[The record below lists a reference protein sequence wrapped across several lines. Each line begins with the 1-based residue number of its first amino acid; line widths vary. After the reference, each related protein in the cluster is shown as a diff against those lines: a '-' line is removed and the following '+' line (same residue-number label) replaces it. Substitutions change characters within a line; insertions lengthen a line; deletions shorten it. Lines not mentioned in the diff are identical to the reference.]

1 MKDFDSFAKENK
13 VPENG
18 IPDDVADAAKK
29 MARAFEGKGEGEL
42 LRAIYKEAESG
53 RRAGTLTDAELDN
66 FYAAVAPMLE
76 GAKRK
81 KLEAVIQKL
90 KKFR

>member
-29 MARAFEGKGEGEL
+29 MAPSADNRMNEGRSRSLSFFPAFIRIRRRFRNSNKIL
-42 LRAIYKEAESG
+42 PAYFLRVVFGSEPVHDKI
-53 RRAGTLTDAELDN
+53 
-66 FYAAVAPMLE
+66 
-76 GAKRK
+76 
-81 KLEAVIQKL
+81 
-90 KKFR
+90 